1 MKNQGYLA
9 ELAVESIEQELRD
22 QLEDVID
29 LVIDK
34 SDPFDE
40 LSFKTQQLLKEG
52 LLRDLKL
59 TVESY
64 EDWSVVDGG

>member
-29 LVIDK
+29 LVIDN

-40 LSFKTQQLLKEG
+40 LSCKTQQMLKEG
-52 LLRDLKL
+52 LLREIKL
-59 TVESY
+59 TVELY
-64 EDWSVVDGG
+64 ED

>member
-29 LVIDK
+29 LVIDN
-34 SDPFDE
+34 SDPFDD

-52 LLRDLKL
+52 LLRDVKL
-59 TVESY
+59 TVEIY
-64 EDWSVVDGG
+64 ED